1 MPMRN
6 VEALQSSN
14 QLAYSW
20 ATSTRIAHFLSRS
33 GNDTSEGSV
42 TRLASGLA
50 PLALPTGCQLSL
62 WSPVVNVCSLVNGP
76 VSMVPVPA

>member
-1 MPMRN
+1 MRN

-42 TRLASGLA
+42 TRLAGVLA
-50 PLALPTGCQLSL
+50 PLVLPTGCQLSL

-76 VSMVPVPA
+76 VNMVPVPA